1 MEMNEMNLNEMEKVS
16 VGRGGYAK
24 KPAPRFGC
32 DLYQIKKNDTLIR
45 IAKRYGVTWRD
56 LKEMNADVIKNANDI
71 TDGYWIYVP
80 GPHA

>member
-1 MEMNEMNLNEMEKVS
+1 MENKEMNLNEMEEVS
-16 VGRGGYAK
+16 GGRGGYAK
-24 KPAPRFGC
+24 KPAARFGC
-32 DLYQIKKNDTLIR
+32 DLYQIKAGDTLIR

-71 TDGYWIYVP
+71 TTGYWIYVP

>member
-1 MEMNEMNLNEMEKVS
+1 MEMNELNLNEMEAVS
-16 VGRGGYAK
+16 GGRGGYAK
-24 KPAPRFGC
+24 KPGPRLGC
-32 DLYQIKKNDTLIR
+32 DLYQNKKNETLIR